1 MTDGFERKDMNT
13 NDSEQVQS
21 FSTAENVQQT
31 AEPSANAG
39 TYTANTGSNA
49 NTASST
55 NTGYNSGSYSNSY
68 NAQQNAYNSY
78 YRYAGDM
85 NNAQPGMNNGQNNM
99 HVDPNGG
106 KAPKKKGGS
115 KGALVAGIIAL
126 ALVVGGGA
134 GFAGTVLGNNIGVL
148 DGLPLASSSESSS
161 NGADSD
167 SSSSADSTVSAP
179 STTLNTSNTATAA
192 PLDESKINDST
203 NSTLLNAEELYEKV
217 KDTVVLV
224 YNYQRQTGYAE
235 PVKYGSGS
243 GVVFTSDGYVITN
256 AHVVEGADKMT
267 VVAPDYNNPENTKE
281 YEATVI
287 GSDTYSDLAVLKI
300 SRDDPFEYATLGD
313 SDMVRVGQDICVLG
327 NPKQLLNSLTK
338 GIVSGLGRA
347 SASNSAYGTSTIQ
360 IDAAIN
366 SGNSGGGLFD
376 MYGNVVGIIDYK
388 LVSNTQASIDNIG
401 FAITINEAKP
411 VINDLMTKGY
421 VTNRPGLGIN
431 GEEIS
436 EYSAYMQG
444 LESGGV
450 YVTYISEDMPVAK
463 SGLKVGDIISQ
474 VNGTAVS
481 SVTDIQN
488 IIAELN
494 IGDTVELTVYRAGAT
509 GRYTT
514 KKISVELA
522 EIELN

>member
-1 MTDGFERKDMNT
+1 MTDGFERKDINT

-21 FSTAENVQQT
+21 FSTADNAQQAT
-31 AEPSANAG
+31 GAF
-39 TYTANTGSNA
+39 ANTEAQASNTSGAA
-49 NTASST
+49 N
-55 NTGYNSGSYSNSY
+55 NTNSGYKDTTSYSSNY

-78 YRYAGDM
+78 YRYAGNM
-85 NNAQPGMNNGQNNM
+85 NNAQQGMNGMNNGQNNV
-99 HVDPNGG
+99 HVVPDGG

-115 KGALVAGIIAL
+115 KGALVAGIVAI

-134 GFAGTVLGNNIGVL
+134 GFAGTVLGNSINATI
-148 DGLPLASSSESSS
+148 PFANSSEGTSQ
-161 NGADSD
+161 GE
-167 SSSSADSTVSAP
+167 SADSGSESTIAAP

-192 PLDESKINDST
+192 PLDESKINDSS

-235 PVKYGSGS
+235 PRKYGSGS

-267 VVAPDYNNPENTKE
+267 VVAPDYKDPDTTKE
-281 YEATVI
+281 YEATVV

-313 SDMVRVGQDICVLG
+313 SDTVRVGQDVCVLG

-376 MYGNVVGIIDYK
+376 MYGNVIGIIDYK
-388 LVSNTQASIDNIG
+388 LVSNTSASIDNIG

-463 SGLKVGDIISQ
+463 SGLKVGDIISK

-514 KKISVELA
+514 KTINVELA
-522 EIELN
+522 EIELS